1 MHTRLLRWPAASEFE
16 FRIKKNTA
24 SAAEKNLRNH
34 VDVEML
40 QRERANIQI
49 ESFFMT
55 TMAIILAFDISDDRK
70 SCNRKSEIN
79 YFVVK
84 FYLISQH
91 KAQTDCWFF
100 NEFYITFF
108 HLLGS
113 DWKTIFQADVANDQK
128 LSYFLQSLPEK
139 KKLRR
144 RFRVSPRIQARESHT
159 YGKAKRDG
167 EKWNL
172 WSCRN
177 ENFVLRSLICH
188 IPIRFWNSDAR
199 CGDFYVDHL
208 IL

>member
-1 MHTRLLRWPAASEFE
+1 MSRCCNESELPFRL
-16 FRIKKNTA
+16 T
-24 SAAEKNLRNH
+24 
-34 VDVEML
+34 V
-40 QRERANIQI
+40 
-49 ESFFMT
+49 FFMT

-91 KAQTDCWFF
+91 KAQTDCW
-100 NEFYITFF
+100 
-108 HLLGS
+108 
-113 DWKTIFQADVANDQK
+113 
-128 LSYFLQSLPEK
+128 YFLRISHYFFFSSIGLWLKDNFSSWCGERSKIIIFSSISHRK
-139 KKLRR
+139 KTLRR